1 MKLTSIKAIAAKGMT
16 LGLLAG
22 AFVLAGPAKAEAQ
35 QVVLRVGYPHSYY
48 YGYGHPRFV
57 RHDTW
62 VRAHDRHYY
71 GYRGRW

>member
-22 AFVLAGPAKAEAQ
+22 AFALAGPAKAEAQ
-35 QVVLRVGYPHSYY
+35 QLVVRVGYPPYY
-48 YGYGHPRFV
+48 YGHPRYV
-57 RHDTW
+57 RHEAW